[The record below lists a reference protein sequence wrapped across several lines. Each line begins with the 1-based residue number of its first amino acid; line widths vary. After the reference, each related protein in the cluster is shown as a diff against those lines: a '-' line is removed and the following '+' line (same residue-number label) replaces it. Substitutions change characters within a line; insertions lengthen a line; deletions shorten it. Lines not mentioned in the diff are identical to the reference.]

1 MRMVSP
7 RKDDVLPAGLH
18 SRLAGPPAFRL
29 PSLVKFRDCAQMI
42 IPLKLSRTSSETRTQ
57 LVSTKEF
64 ASAHLVGIAGSG
76 MKALAEMLCDLGWS
90 ITGSDL
96 HLPDAVLGAM
106 RSRGLRLHLGHGNR
120 FRASDFDVL
129 VYSPA
134 VEPDNPERILAREM
148 RIPEMSYSEM
158 LGYLMRQRDGVSVAG
173 THGKSTTTAMV
184 ATILSEAG
192 LSASAVIGAELC
204 GSRRS
209 GWAGDGDL
217 FVVESCEYQR
227 SFLDLA
233 PKYAAILGIEEDHF
247 DCYQNLGELRA
258 AFTQFARKLP
268 SDGMLLVRGDCA
280 ASIAVA
286 ESTSA
291 EVVTFSQRPGADWW
305 TDRVYRTK
313 TAARFRVFRR
323 GEFFV
328 EIKLPTPGEHNVNNA
343 LAAVAL
349 SHHCGA
355 SPESIRES
363 LQGFF
368 GVQRRFER
376 VGSWRG
382 VQLVDDYA
390 HHPTAVRAALR
401 TAREEFGRRRIWCAF
416 QPHQVSRTQ
425 ALLKQFA
432 SSFSAADQ
440 ILIAPVFA
448 ARENV
453 TEEPV
458 VLAEELASRVA
469 SQGGAARFCPSLD
482 RIISTL
488 EDEARP
494 GDVLVTMGAGD
505 INRVHDEFTRRL
517 QRYHTA
523 Q

>member
-1 MRMVSP
+1 MVSP
-7 RKDDVLPAGLH
+7 RKDDVPPAGSL
-18 SRLAGPPAFRL
+18 SRLAGLPAFRL
-29 PSLVKFRDCAQMI
+29 ASRIEYRDCAPMI
-42 IPLKLSRTSSETRTQ
+42 VPSKLARLSKEARAQ

-76 MKALAEMLCDLGWS
+76 MKALAEMLCDLGWT
-90 ITGSDL
+90 ITGSDR

-106 RSRGLRLHLGHGNR
+106 RARGLRLHLGHGNR
-120 FRASDFDVL
+120 FQPSDFDVL

-134 VEPDNPERILAREM
+134 VAPDNPERILAREM
-148 RIPEMSYSEM
+148 LIPEMSYTEM
-158 LGYLMRQRDGVSVAG
+158 LGYLMRQRAGVSVAG
-173 THGKSTTTAMV
+173 THGKSTTSAMV
-184 ATILSEAG
+184 ATILTEAG
-192 LSASAVIGAELC
+192 LAASAVIGAELC

-209 GWAGDGDL
+209 GWAGDGEL
-217 FVVESCEYQR
+217 FVVESCEYQQ

-233 PKYAAILGIEEDHF
+233 PTYAAILGIEADHF
-247 DCYQNLGELRA
+247 DCYQNIGELRS
-258 AFTQFARKLP
+258 AFAQFAQKLP
-268 SDGMLLVRGDCA
+268 SKGVLLVRGDCA
-280 ASIAVA
+280 SSVAVA
-286 ESTSA
+286 ESSSA
-291 EVVTFSQRPGADWW
+291 KVVTFSQRPGADWW
-305 TDRVYRTK
+305 TDRVYRST
-313 TAARFRVFRR
+313 TSVRFRVFRR

-328 EIKLPTPGEHNVNNA
+328 EIELRTPGEHNVNNA

-349 SHHCGA
+349 SYYCGA
-355 SPESIRES
+355 SPERIRES
-363 LQGFF
+363 LQGFR
-368 GVQRRFER
+368 GVRRRFER

-401 TAREEFGRRRIWCAF
+401 TAREDFGRRRIWCAF
-416 QPHQVSRTQ
+416 QPHQISRTR
-425 ALLKQFA
+425 ALLKEFA
-432 SSFSAADQ
+432 DSFSAADE

-448 ARENV
+448 AREDV

-458 VLAEELASRVA
+458 LLAEELTSRVV

-517 QRYHTA
+517 RRYHTA
-523 Q
+523 